1 MDWISH
7 WRKSVSKTFS
17 SILFS
22 NIRANFPL
30 IFWFYLS
37 IFRRSNCDSVAACLQ
52 NTDDKWKWL
61 GTEYDGK
68 KYKKDEPLKPINAQ
82 GLKYLTIQNGDTDFC
97 VYQQNENFKSAG
109 CSATFTKVCVLTYG
123 GKGIGSTIG
132 KSYLAYSKPLSSK
145 ITFY

>member
-7 WRKSVSKTFS
+7 WRKSVSKTFTFS
-17 SILFS
+17 SIIVYKSKFPFNFLFS
-22 NIRANFPL
+22 
-30 IFWFYLS
+30 LS

-109 CSATFTKVCVLTYG
+109 CSATLTKVCVLTYG

-132 KSYLAYSKPLSSK
+132 MLY
-145 ITFY
+145 

>member
-7 WRKSVSKTFS
+7 WRKSVSKTFTFS
-17 SILFS
+17 SIIVYKSKFPFNFLFS
-22 NIRANFPL
+22 
-30 IFWFYLS
+30 LS

-109 CSATFTKVCVLTYG
+109 CSATLTKVCVLTYG

-132 KSYLAYSKPLSSK
+132 MLYLAYSKPLSLK